1 MIEIRIH
8 GRGGQGA
15 VVASKV
21 LASAFFEEGKFVQ
34 VFPEFGVERRG
45 APVTAYARVD
55 DTIINLRCRIYE
67 PDHIIVL
74 DETLIGAVDVAEG
87 TKVGGW
93 ALINSDR
100 SPREMEPLGNCKLAT
115 VDATA
120 IALKHRLGSRASP
133 IVNTSIV
140 GAFAR
145 ITGLVDIE
153 SVARAIH
160 EEVPVNP
167 QDNEKA
173 AREAFKSVAFG
184 DGDGGRT

>member
-21 LASAFFEEGKFVQ
+21 LASAFFQEGKFVQ

-55 DTIINLRCRIYE
+55 ESTIDLRCKIYE

-74 DETLIGAVDVAEG
+74 DETLIGAVDVVEG
-87 TKVGGW
+87 LKRQGW
-93 ALINSDR
+93 ALINSSR
-100 SPREMEPLGNCKLAT
+100 SPTEMPNLGDFRLAT
-115 VDATA
+115 VDATS

-133 IVNTSIV
+133 IVNTSII
-140 GAFAR
+140 GAFSR
-145 ITGLVDIE
+145 ITRLVSID
-153 SVARAIH
+153 SVAEAIG

-167 QDNEKA
+167 GMNEKA
-173 AREAFKSVAFG
+173 AREAFDAVLY
-184 DGDGGRT
+184 GDGGSK